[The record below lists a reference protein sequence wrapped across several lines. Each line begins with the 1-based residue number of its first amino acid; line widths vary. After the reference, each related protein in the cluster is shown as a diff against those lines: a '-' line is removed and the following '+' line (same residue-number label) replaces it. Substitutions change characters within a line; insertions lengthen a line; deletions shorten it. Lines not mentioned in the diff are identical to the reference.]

1 MLKGIMQNEVQRQEI
16 MFYSYCFK
24 MLHFPPKPS
33 QLKENIELMLQTF
46 SYYYPSPLGEES
58 CFP

>member
-1 MLKGIMQNEVQRQEI
+1 MQNEVQRQEI

-33 QLKENIELMLQTF
+33 QLKEKTELMCYKLF
-46 SYYYPSPLGEES
+46 SYYYPSSLGEEI